1 MLTPIELN
9 ELVDLIGILFTTIQ
23 FSLIQDSVREGSE
36 GEEDQWEEAAPVE
49 DPKEEEKN
57 SLSVRVTIIRNAI
70 YHCYD
75 YMSHS
80 AFILFIST
88 LIF

>member
-1 MLTPIELN
+1 M
-9 ELVDLIGILFTTIQ
+9 
-23 FSLIQDSVREGSE
+23 QDSVREGSE
-36 GEEDQWEEAAPVE
+36 WEEDKREEAAPGE

-57 SLSVRVTIIRNAI
+57 SLFLRVTIIRNVI

-80 AFILFIST
+80 ALILFIST